1 MYAYHVRL
9 HETKE
14 YVTMTVSEL
23 LSDIYEQHWQHLD
36 FIDEMNGG
44 DCDCNIHNAM
54 NLIHNYWATDLELEG
69 V

>member
-1 MYAYHVRL
+1 
-9 HETKE
+9 
-14 YVTMTVSEL
+14 MTVSEL

-44 DCDCNIHNAM
+44 DCDCNVHIAM

>member
-1 MYAYHVRL
+1 M
-9 HETKE
+9 KG